1 MRGQIFV
8 PSTNFILFAGTI
20 LVTLIFRESAN
31 MEAAYGLAITLTML
45 MTTLLFTAYLR
56 LKRVNSF
63 WTILY
68 LVIFLTIELS
78 FLIANLVK
86 FFHGGYVTL
95 FIAGLI
101 MFIMFVWF
109 FGRKIRNRFVEFE
122 RLKDYLPLINELSH
136 DTTVPKFATHL
147 VYLTS
152 ANNAMQI
159 ESKVIY
165 SILQQ
170 RPKRADIYWFVHV
183 DVLESPHTMEYSIK
197 FLHDKNIVRVDFRLG
212 FKVEQKINYY
222 FRKVIEEMIQSGE
235 IDVYSRYESLNK
247 NKVIGDFRFVV
258 IEKMISYENKLAFMD
273 KFIMYFFDYLKILS
287 TSEKKSFG
295 LDSSNVLLEK
305 FPILIK
311 GSNVK
316 LKRVPSSNFDYSNI
330 IDTDN

>member
-1 MRGQIFV
+1 
-8 PSTNFILFAGTI
+8 
-20 LVTLIFRESAN
+20 
-31 MEAAYGLAITLTML
+31 
-45 MTTLLFTAYLR
+45 
-56 LKRVNSF
+56 
-63 WTILY
+63 
-68 LVIFLTIELS
+68 
-78 FLIANLVK
+78 
-86 FFHGGYVTL
+86 
-95 FIAGLI
+95 
-101 MFIMFVWF
+101 
-109 FGRKIRNRFVEFE
+109 
-122 RLKDYLPLINELSH
+122 
-136 DTTVPKFATHL
+136 
-147 VYLTS
+147 
-152 ANNAMQI
+152 MQI

-222 FRKVIEEMIQSGE
+222 FRKVIEEMIRSGE

-258 IEKMISYENKLAFMD
+258 IEKMISFENKLAFID
-273 KFIMYFFDYLKILS
+273 KFIMYFFDYLKMLS

-311 GSNVK
+311 GTNVK
-316 LKRVPSSNFDYSNI
+316 LKRVPANSFDYSNI